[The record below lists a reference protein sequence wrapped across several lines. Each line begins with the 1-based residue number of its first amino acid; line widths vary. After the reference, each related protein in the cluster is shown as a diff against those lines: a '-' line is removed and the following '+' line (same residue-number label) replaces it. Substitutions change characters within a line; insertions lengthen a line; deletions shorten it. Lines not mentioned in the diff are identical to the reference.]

1 MCLPIEKQI
10 NKSFI
15 LHYKEKDVFS
25 KQLVSLFSVK
35 KNEENLYYFEII
47 LNIAY

>member
-1 MCLPIEKQI
+1 MFANSKADA
-10 NKSFI
+10 SV

-25 KQLVSLFSVK
+25 KQLVSLFSIK